1 MSSFFFIFAKVLSIN
16 LFRNALDVIKKVL
29 TINSVLKASR
39 IST

>member
-16 LFRNALDVIKKVL
+16 LFYNAPNIIKKVF
-29 TINSVLKASR
+29 TINSVLKASK